1 MGELLS
7 YSMVS
12 GLIMLALYLCYHA
25 LLARANQHGFNR
37 AILLLIYFVSFVASP
52 LVLWALG
59 SIGTSAG
66 LPRVFSGMETADSSQ
81 PTESPALWGSVLIWI
96 YLVGMIVVGSKTALT
111 WLRLVRVVC
120 AGEKHARNGYTLVVS
135 DDERYAPFSWMRY
148 VVISRADFEGDFS
161 AIVEH
166 ELKHIA
172 CRHRMDLLVA
182 QIVCIVNWFNPASWL
197 MRDELMLVHEYQ
209 ADRAVIESGHDPHA
223 YQLLLIRK
231 AAGAR
236 FPSLANSLS
245 HSKLK
250 RRITM
255 MYSPKSSA
263 RRRLRALALLPVLLL
278 VPAVTSIPAVHAAV
292 LSISNSR
299 MSLSPDQHSRPAK
312 VMEVKAVERDPHA
325 SYDDM
330 NFYLDGKKI
339 SNSVLKRIDPTR
351 IKDITIDKK
360 NNAIR
365 IRTKNS

>member
-135 DDERYAPFSWMRY
+135 DDERYAPFS
-148 VVISRADFEGDFS
+148 
-161 AIVEH
+161 
-166 ELKHIA
+166 
-172 CRHRMDLLVA
+172 
-182 QIVCIVNWFNPASWL
+182 
-197 MRDELMLVHEYQ
+197 
-209 ADRAVIESGHDPHA
+209 
-223 YQLLLIRK
+223 
-231 AAGAR
+231 
-236 FPSLANSLS
+236 
-245 HSKLK
+245 
-250 RRITM
+250 
-255 MYSPKSSA
+255 
-263 RRRLRALALLPVLLL
+263 
-278 VPAVTSIPAVHAAV
+278 
-292 LSISNSR
+292 
-299 MSLSPDQHSRPAK
+299 
-312 VMEVKAVERDPHA
+312 
-325 SYDDM
+325 
-330 NFYLDGKKI
+330 
-339 SNSVLKRIDPTR
+339 
-351 IKDITIDKK
+351 
-360 NNAIR
+360 
-365 IRTKNS
+365 